1 VSVKKGDSLSVSVQD
16 GRWGL
21 SRNKKESPG
30 RGRRRA
36 AAREEEEESV
46 DVLIPRKL
54 IAIDETIDIC
64 VYRKVVFSART
75 ACF

>member
-21 SRNKKESPG
+21 SRNKKESPR

-46 DVLIPRKL
+46 DVLIPGR
-54 IAIDETIDIC
+54 
-64 VYRKVVFSART
+64 
-75 ACF
+75 